1 MQHRLTFNIGIDYS
15 HVEDENGT
23 FSCAL
28 PFLERAV
35 EMARGH
41 GAFGGDDVVVED
53 IKVSIQDTLSS
64 QRQAFNVTVTYE
76 PLYVD
81 MIDAKRLTSLFVS
94 ALENVRLNGALTP
107 SCYAAENLSVKLN
120 CHEVSVQNCL
130 NEETDFV
137 DINNITLVKD
147 NDKAQGTNN
156 LFCSLPFS
164 TEVPLGYSAMFKDID
179 GNMLPVLFP

>member
-15 HVEDENGT
+15 HVEDENAT
-23 FSCAL
+23 FSGAL

-41 GAFGGDDVVVED
+41 GALGGDDVVVED
-53 IKVSIQDTLSS
+53 IKVSTQDALSS
-64 QRQAFNVTVTYE
+64 QREAFNVTVTYE

-81 MIDAKRLTSLFVS
+81 MIDAQRLTSLFVS
-94 ALENVRLNGALTP
+94 VMEDMRLNGALTSP
-107 SCYAAENLSVKLN
+107 FYAAENLSVKLN

-130 NEETDFV
+130 NEETNFV

-147 NDKAQGTNN
+147 NDKAEGTNSP
-156 LFCSLPFS
+156 FCSLPFS
-164 TEVPLGYSAMFKDID
+164 TEVPLGYSPMLKDAD